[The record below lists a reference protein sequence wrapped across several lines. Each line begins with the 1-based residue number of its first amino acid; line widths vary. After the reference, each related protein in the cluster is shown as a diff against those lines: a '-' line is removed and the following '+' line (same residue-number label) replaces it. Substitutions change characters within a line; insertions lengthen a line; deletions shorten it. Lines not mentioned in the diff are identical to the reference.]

1 MSEHPALTIVSLTG
15 NQTTA
20 GSQGLSR
27 RETLSK
33 DVAARSSDMAVK
45 NNEQDGKGTIMA
57 DEKTGKK
64 PTDKQG
70 GKGGEKGGDSG
81 EAGGRGSQLLYTCF
95 NDGAGNYVSAGWNY
109 FTCWKCGALNY
120 M

>member
-1 MSEHPALTIVSLTG
+1 MRKDRIPVSLIG
-15 NQTTA
+15 NRTMA
-20 GSQGLSR
+20 GKQDLSR
-27 RETLSK
+27 RETSVK
-33 DVAARSSDMAVK
+33 NVTARSSDVAVTTTK
-45 NNEQDGKGTIMA
+45 NTKGTIMA
-57 DEKTGKK
+57 DENAGKK

-70 GKGGEKGGDSG
+70 GKGGEKGGDAG

-95 NDGAGNYVSAGWNY
+95 NDGAGNYVQSGWTY

>member
-1 MSEHPALTIVSLTG
+1 
-15 NQTTA
+15 
-20 GSQGLSR
+20 
-27 RETLSK
+27 
-33 DVAARSSDMAVK
+33 
-45 NNEQDGKGTIMA
+45 MA

-81 EAGGRGSQLLYTCF
+81 EASGRGTQLLYTCF
-95 NDGAGNYVSAGWNY
+95 NDGAGNYVSTGWNY

>member
-1 MSEHPALTIVSLTG
+1 MLPPDRVMWR
-15 NQTTA
+15 QKTT
-20 GSQGLSR
+20 
-27 RETLSK
+27 
-33 DVAARSSDMAVK
+33 
-45 NNEQDGKGTIMA
+45 NNTKGYYIMA
-57 DEKTGKK
+57 DAKTGKK

-95 NDGAGNYVSAGWNY
+95 NDGAGNYVSAGWTY

>member
-1 MSEHPALTIVSLTG
+1 
-15 NQTTA
+15 
-20 GSQGLSR
+20 
-27 RETLSK
+27 
-33 DVAARSSDMAVK
+33 
-45 NNEQDGKGTIMA
+45 MA
-57 DEKTGKK
+57 DEKIGKK

-81 EAGGRGSQLLYTCF
+81 EAGGRGSQILYTCF
-95 NDGAGNYVSAGWNY
+95 NDGAGNYVSAGWTY